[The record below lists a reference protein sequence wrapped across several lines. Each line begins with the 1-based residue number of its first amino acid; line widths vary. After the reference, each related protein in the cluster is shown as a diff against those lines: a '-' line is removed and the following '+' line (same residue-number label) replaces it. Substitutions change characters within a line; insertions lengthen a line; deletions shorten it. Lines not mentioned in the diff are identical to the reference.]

1 LTLSPA
7 LSAILLKPHGAPKDR
22 LTRAIDRLF
31 GWLFRPFNRLFQRGA
46 ERFVPAQDKQYLVSF
61 AQLPDAASLDRTEDV
76 IKQMSAI
83 ALKQPGVQSAVAF
96 PGLSVNGFT
105 NSTNAGIVFVTLKPF
120 EERRSAD
127 LSAGEG
133 PRALH
138 AGLLQR
144 D

>member
-1 LTLSPA
+1 YAALIGLTA
-7 LSAILLKPHGAPKDR
+7 
-22 LTRAIDRLF
+22 F
-31 GWLFRPFNRLFQRGA
+31 GFWHVPTG
-46 ERFVPAQDKQYLVSF
+46 FVPTQDKQYLVSF

-120 EERRSAD
+120 EERRGAD
-127 LSAGEG
+127 LSAGAIAA
-133 PRALH
+133 ALN
-138 AGLLQR
+138 AKFATIQDAYIAIFPPPPVMGLGTIGGFRMQVE
-144 D
+144 